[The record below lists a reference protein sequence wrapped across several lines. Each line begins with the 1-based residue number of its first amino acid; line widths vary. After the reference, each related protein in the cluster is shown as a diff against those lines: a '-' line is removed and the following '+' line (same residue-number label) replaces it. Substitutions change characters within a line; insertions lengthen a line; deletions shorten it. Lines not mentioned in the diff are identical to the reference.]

1 MKKILLTLIISL
13 FCFNLYS
20 QSANE
25 LFNQS
30 IKYANAN
37 DLKKAEKIT
46 KELIKNY
53 PNDEDIHLYWN
64 NLGAFQSNQGNNKE
78 ALKSF
83 SKSFELNDKYG
94 VALLNRAKTY
104 RDLEQF
110 DNAIIDYKNVI
121 KLDTNNEEALFDLAM
136 LLSKREDYANAQVY
150 YEKLI
155 ASNPEENYPAAINL
169 VIVKK
174 RQGDLDGALSDM
186 NKLIEKIPS
195 NEFLYENRANVYNN
209 RADILMNMKRY
220 DEAFVDIEKSLALEP
235 DYVTAIITKGEIYYF
250 KGDYG
255 NACIFFKIAQSKGA
269 PKEKLDKYMKNC
281 K

>member
-1 MKKILLTLIISL
+1 MKKLLLTLIISL
-13 FCFNLYS
+13 FCINLYS
-20 QSANE
+20 QTVKQ
-25 LFNQS
+25 LFKES
-30 IKYANAN
+30 IMAANAN
-37 DLKKAEKIT
+37 DFKGAERIIKL
-46 KELIKNY
+46 LIENF
-53 PNDEDIHLYWN
+53 PNDEDNYLYWN
-64 NLGAFQSNQGNNKE
+64 NLGAFQSNQGNNKD

-83 SKSFELNDKYG
+83 TKSFELNNKYD

-104 RDLEQF
+104 RDLKET
-110 DNAIIDYKNVI
+110 DKAIIDYKKVI
-121 KLDTNNEEALFDLAM
+121 EIKNTNEEAYFDLAV
-136 LLSKREDYANAQVY
+136 LYSKREDYARAQEC

-155 ASNPEENYPAAINL
+155 ELNPEENYPAAINL

-220 DEAFVDIEKSLALEP
+220 DEAFEDIEKSLALEP
-235 DYVTAIITKGEIYYF
+235 EYVTAIITKGEIYYF
-250 KGDYG
+250 QGDYG

-269 PKEKLDKYMKNC
+269 PKEKLKKYMKNC